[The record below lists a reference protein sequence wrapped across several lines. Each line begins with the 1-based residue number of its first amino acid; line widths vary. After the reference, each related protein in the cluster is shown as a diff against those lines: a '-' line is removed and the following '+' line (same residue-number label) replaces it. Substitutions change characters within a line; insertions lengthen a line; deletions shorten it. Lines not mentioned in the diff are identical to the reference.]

1 MTRPSTSRY
10 SPELRERAVRLFL
23 DHAADHP
30 FQWVALRSVGGTLGS
45 RVDALLRWF
54 RQSAR
59 DSSLG
64 ADAATSGQ
72 RR

>member
-1 MTRPSTSRY
+1 MTRSTSRY

-30 FQWVALRSVGGTLGS
+30 FQWAAIRSVGGQLGC
-45 RVDALLRWF
+45 RVDALWRWLRP
-54 RQSAR
+54 SAWDAGLR
-59 DSSLG
+59 ADSSTG
-64 ADAATSGQ
+64 EQ

>member
-1 MTRPSTSRY
+1 MTRPSPSRY

-30 FQWVALRSVGGTLGS
+30 FQWVAIRSFGGKLGC
-45 RVDALLRWF
+45 RVDALRRWF

-59 DSSLG
+59 DTGLRADSSTGEL
-64 ADAATSGQ
+64 